1 MKTNRNIA
9 AQLLRN
15 TKALNKRLALAI
27 RHRSVDEI
35 LKATI
40 LYIENAGWLFCIL
53 STLTLIVA
61 GFFKPHC
68 FLMAFFYFI
77 ISGVIR
83 ANIEENKKS
92 FFYEVEK

>member
-1 MKTNRNIA
+1 MRTNRNIA

-53 STLTLIVA
+53 SALSLVVA

-68 FLMAFFYFI
+68 FIMAFFYFI
-77 ISGVIR
+77 ISGFIR
-83 ANIEENKKS
+83 AEIEDNKKS
-92 FFYEVEK
+92 FYYGEEK